1 MTGLAPSHFPF
12 SQGLGWAHPAHI
24 RTGTGLTPPHLHRD
38 RAHPAHIRTGT
49 GRTLCPHLHRDRPGA
64 PARAIGPE
72 RASISR
78 VKLCAEAFAAR
89 MALIA
94 AHVRFICASAT
105 PRLPN
110 DWTKTA

>member
-1 MTGLAPSHFPF
+1 MRDDAAPAVAKGAHPRGTGSSANIYAGMTGLAPFT
-12 SQGLGWAHPAHI
+12 QGLGWAHPAHI
-24 RTGTGLTPPHLHRD
+24 RTGTGR
-38 RAHPAHIRTGT
+38 
-49 GRTLCPHLHRDRPGA
+49 GA

-110 DWTKTA
+110 DWTNTA